1 MNLLVDTH
9 IVLWWLAGD
18 DRLSNHAREVIA
30 APQNTLFVSAAS
42 VWELRIKEAIGKL
55 VLPTDFS
62 DVLADEPFDPLPV
75 SIVHA
80 HAVAAL
86 PLHHRDPF
94 DRILIAQAQ
103 VEGFKI
109 LTHDAAFKRYEVEH
123 LIV

>member
-1 MNLLVDTH
+1 MKLLVDTH

-18 DRLSNHAREVIA
+18 DRLSNHARDVIA
-30 APQNTLFVSAAS
+30 APQNTLFVSVAS

-62 DVLADEPFDPLPV
+62 DVLANEPFDPLPV
-75 SIVHA
+75 TIAHA
-80 HAVAAL
+80 HALAPL

-94 DRILIAQAQ
+94 DRILIAQAL
-103 VEGFKI
+103 VEGLKI
-109 LTHDAAFKRYEVEH
+109 LTHDAAFKQYDVDH